1 MENIRSVSV
10 QDVLFARD
18 ERLKRQTAFRAAYHS
33 PLISFTMNIAGEIKR
48 TPLIE
53 RAFEEGV
60 RRIGRQLERMN
71 AAVYGFEKTIAFT
84 GCEALWA
91 VGGNA
96 AKIKQGMC
104 LIEESDALGRLF
116 DIDVIDENGVHL
128 TRGVERKCLI
138 CGGPVRVC
146 ARSRAHSG
154 TELYEKA
161 NQIIREHFQETF
173 VRQIGEMAQKAL
185 LFEALTT
192 PKPGL
197 VDCEN
202 NGAHSDMDLFSFASS
217 ACALRP
223 YFERCVQLGMD
234 NASARQ
240 LQYEGMLAEDAMLAA
255 AHANTHKGAVFSLGI
270 LCYSIGCCGENARLE
285 DVLSKAAQVG
295 SIYLDE
301 MKAGGSRRT
310 GGENQYLQYG
320 LTGARGE
327 AASGFESVRAIALP
341 AVEKAIEG
349 GSSLQDAGLCALMQL
364 IRHVQDSNIIRRA
377 GMEGQ
382 RFAMQQAQEWLD
394 GGFDKAA
401 LRAMN
406 EQFVKRNLSPGGSAD
421 LLAAAYFLH
430 FWQTG
435 VS

>member
-1 MENIRSVSV
+1 
-10 QDVLFARD
+10 
-18 ERLKRQTAFRAAYHS
+18 
-33 PLISFTMNIAGEIKR
+33 
-48 TPLIE
+48 
-53 RAFEEGV
+53 
-60 RRIGRQLERMN
+60 
-71 AAVYGFEKTIAFT
+71 
-84 GCEALWA
+84 
-91 VGGNA
+91 
-96 AKIKQGMC
+96 
-104 LIEESDALGRLF
+104 
-116 DIDVIDENGVHL
+116 
-128 TRGVERKCLI
+128 
-138 CGGPVRVC
+138 
-146 ARSRAHSG
+146 
-154 TELYEKA
+154 
-161 NQIIREHFQETF
+161 
-173 VRQIGEMAQKAL
+173 
-185 LFEALTT
+185 
-192 PKPGL
+192 
-197 VDCEN
+197 
-202 NGAHSDMDLFSFASS
+202 
-217 ACALRP
+217 
-223 YFERCVQLGMD
+223 
-234 NASARQ
+234 
-240 LQYEGMLAEDAMLAA
+240 
-255 AHANTHKGAVFSLGI
+255 
-270 LCYSIGCCGENARLE
+270 
-285 DVLSKAAQVG
+285 
-295 SIYLDE
+295 